1 MNLPD
6 TLLPCQRPRERLLRL
21 GAPPLNDAEL
31 LALALRTGRRG
42 CNALELAQR
51 LLVRYGGLRG
61 VFSATAQELCAEPG
75 LGAAK
80 ACSLL
85 VAPELS
91 RRAIEES
98 LRGRQTMNHPDEVKR
113 YCRTALSHQPIEHC
127 IALFLDQQLQ
137 LLACGELAQARWR
150 APRSSRARWSRKP
163 CAAMPRPS
171 SWPTTI
177 LRAAPGPAV
186 PIACSRASWGRP
198 WPWWTSSS
206 STTSSWPATRS
217 IPWPNTA
224 SSRLAA
230 QASLD

>member
-98 LRGRQTMNHPDEVKR
+98 LQGRQTMNHPEEVKR

-137 LLACGELAQARWR
+137 LLACGELAQGTLAR
-150 APRSSRARWSRKP
+150 ASVFPREVVKEALRRH
-163 CAAMPRPS
+163 AAAIILAHNHPSGNARPS
-171 SWPTTI
+171 SSDC
-177 LRAAPGPAV
+177 LF
-186 PIACSRASWGRP
+186 
-198 WPWWTSSS
+198 
-206 STTSSWPATRS
+206 TRQLGQ
-217 IPWPNTA
+217 A
-224 SSRLAA
+224 LALVDVRLIDHLIVARDQVYSMA
-230 QASLD
+230 EHGQL